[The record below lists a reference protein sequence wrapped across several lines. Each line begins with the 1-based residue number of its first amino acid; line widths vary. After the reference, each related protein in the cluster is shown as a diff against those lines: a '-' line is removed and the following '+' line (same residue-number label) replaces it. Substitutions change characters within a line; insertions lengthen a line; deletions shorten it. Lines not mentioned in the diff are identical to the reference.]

1 MTSHSTHRTTRAARR
16 AILAVA
22 AGLIAT
28 LPLAGTALAADG
40 LTLRTPY
47 PAVVVAPG
55 AQVSFSIDVS
65 TTTAARVGL
74 ALTGAPAGWD
84 ASIHGGGFVV
94 DAIQTD
100 GEDSTT
106 VRVDVTVPADATGTA
121 RMTLTGTTAT
131 DTVALALEVR
141 VDAEASGDVTLTTDF
156 PSLRGPSSQTF
167 NFNLTLRNETAE
179 DLTFAV
185 NAQGPAGW
193 TIEARL
199 TGQAQAA
206 SAIVKAGSS
215 SAVTVSATPPDGV
228 AAGTYPIDVV
238 ATAGARTITGSLAV
252 EVTGSYELTLSTP
265 DGRLNGH
272 GSAGASTDMKLVVA
286 NEGTGALE
294 TVTLTASAPTGWE
307 VTFDPETVA
316 GLVAGTSQDI
326 TAKIVPSS
334 DAVAGDY
341 VVTFRV
347 SGDQATSDSIEVRFT
362 VETSLQWAIVGG
374 ALIVAV
380 VAGLWWVFQRYGRR

>member
-1 MTSHSTHRTTRAARR
+1 MTSNSTHRTTRRAPR

-22 AGLIAT
+22 AGLLAL
-28 LPLAGTALAADG
+28 LPLAGPALAADG
-40 LTLRTPY
+40 FTLRTPY

-55 AQVSFSIDVS
+55 AQVSFNVEVS
-65 TTTAARVGL
+65 TAEADRVGL
-74 ALTGAPAGWD
+74 ELSGAPAGWD

-100 GEDSTT
+100 GTDPTN

-131 DTVALALEVR
+131 ETVDLALEVR

-265 DGRLNGH
+265 DGRLNGR
-272 GSAGASTDMKLVVA
+272 GSAGSSTDMPLSVT
-286 NEGTGALE
+286 NEGTGTLE

-316 GLVAGTSQDI
+316 ALAAGATENV
-326 TAKIVPSS
+326 TAKIVPSG

>member
-1 MTSHSTHRTTRAARR
+1 MTSPSTHRTTRRATR
-16 AILAVA
+16 AILALA
-22 AGLIAT
+22 AGLIAL
-28 LPLAGTALAADG
+28 LPLGGTVLAADG

-55 AQVSFSIDVS
+55 AQVSFSVDVS

-74 ALTGAPAGWD
+74 SLSGAPAGWD

-106 VRVDVTVPADATGTA
+106 VRVDVAVPPDATGTA

-131 DTVALALEVR
+131 DTVALGLEVR

-228 AAGTYPIDVV
+228 AAGSYPIDVV

-272 GSAGASTDMKLVVA
+272 GSAGTSTDMALVVS
-286 NEGTGALE
+286 NEGTGSLE

-316 GLVAGTSQDI
+316 ALAAGTSQDV
-326 TAKIVPSS
+326 TAKIVPSG

-347 SGDQATSDSIEVRFT
+347 SGDQATSDSVEVRFT
-362 VETSLQWAIVGG
+362 VETSLQWAVVGG